1 IEGAFLEDGKGL
13 SKWDAFSHTKGKPSK
28 NIIEEINQMDIDWT
42 LITSDHFK
50 GRHYNHAKNN
60 NKILIT
66 RWLPD
71 HTASYYC
78 SSLSSAQPL
87 QKLGSCPSNNKPN
100 STFGLGYD
108 SISDDYKIFKID
120 SIGGDD
126 SRPPSKIL
134 ALKSGSWRKIDNHPR
149 IFHNSTYRDDPLAFV
164 FGAFHWLCKDN
175 IEGGYIEDGKSL
187 SNWDVYSHTN
197 GSIKY
202 GGNGDIADDHYHR
215 YLEDIDIMESLGVN
229 AYRFSISWSRVL
241 PNGSSGP
248 MNPAGIKFY
257 NNIIDNLLLKGITP
271 FVTIHHNDYPQELE
285 ERYGAWLSP
294 FMQEEFVH
302 FASTCFKNFGN
313 RVKYWATINEPNL
326 FSELAYMK
334 GIFPPVHCSPPFG
347 KCSCGNSD
355 IEPLLVV
362 HNSILA
368 HAKAVKIYRDQFQVE
383 QHGMIGMVASAYMY
397 KPMTDDEVDKKAATR
412 ALTFHV
418 AWYMGMPGLYVVPQG
433 MEDIIDYIKKR
444 YNNMP
449 IFVTENGYGSN
460 DNQEGGYDLDK
471 DINRIKFHKAYLTSL
486 VRSIRNGADV
496 RGYFIWSLMDNLE
509 WNFGYTIKFGLYYVD
524 PLTLDRS
531 PKLSAHWYH
540 NFLTNNRQAKKSI

>member
-1 IEGAFLEDGKGL
+1 MVFYLELQLLHIKNYL
-13 SKWDAFSHTKGKPSK
+13 SLK
-28 NIIEEINQMDIDWT
+28 N
-42 LITSDHFK
+42 
-50 GRHYNHAKNN
+50 
-60 NKILIT
+60 
-66 RWLPD
+66 
-71 HTASYYC
+71 
-78 SSLSSAQPL
+78 SS
-87 QKLGSCPSNNKPN
+87 
-100 STFGLGYD
+100 
-108 SISDDYKIFKID
+108 
-120 SIGGDD
+120 
-126 SRPPSKIL
+126 
-134 ALKSGSWRKIDNHPR
+134 
-149 IFHNSTYRDDPLAFV
+149 
-164 FGAFHWLCKDN
+164 
-175 IEGGYIEDGKSL
+175 
-187 SNWDVYSHTN
+187 
-197 GSIKY
+197 SIKN

-383 QHGMIGMVASAYMY
+383 QRGMIGMVVSAYMY

-418 AWYMGMPGLYVVPQG
+418 AWLLDPLVHGDYPIEMRQYHGRKLPRFSYEEKLLIKNSMDFIGINHYSTLFVKDCLHSNCTCMHENNPTCSHGENHAILGFLLTSGQNKDGEFIGDPMGMPGLYVVPQG

-486 VRSIRNGADV
+486 VRSIR
-496 RGYFIWSLMDNLE
+496 YF
-509 WNFGYTIKFGLYYVD
+509 Y
-524 PLTLDRS
+524 R
-531 PKLSAHWYH
+531 
-540 NFLTNNRQAKKSI
+540 